1 MKCGIIVK
9 YEKCKNVK
17 TPLPNAELLMQDD
30 DEEFVEQEGNVCCVG
45 EVF

>member
-1 MKCGIIVK
+1 MKMQK
-9 YEKCKNVK
+9 YKNAV
-17 TPLPNAELLMQDD
+17 TQCRVAMQDD